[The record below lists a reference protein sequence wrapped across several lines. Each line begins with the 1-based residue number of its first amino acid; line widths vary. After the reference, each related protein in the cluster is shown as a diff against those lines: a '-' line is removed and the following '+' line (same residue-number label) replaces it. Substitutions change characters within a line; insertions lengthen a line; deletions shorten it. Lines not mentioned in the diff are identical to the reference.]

1 MGNCGNTTDE
11 IIAVI
16 DGDEIAF
23 SIAAACET
31 RTIKVTNKLNHE
43 SSCFKHRT
51 EMKKFLHGLEVPD
64 DFYTVE
70 DVQVADDIAN
80 ACHSVKVSIEG
91 IKQACKADKVEVYLS
106 GKDNFRDSLPL
117 PTKYKSG
124 RTDMIKPILLPD
136 VRAYIVKKYNAKI
149 VDGKEVDDVVCH
161 RMWDGHKSG
170 QKIIGCTYD
179 KDALSNTGWLYNRDK
194 MTEPEYI
201 EGLGELHID
210 GKNKV
215 RGKGRK
221 WGYLQWIVGD
231 STDSYNPSE
240 VAKVKYGEKSA
251 YKLLAPLQTDKEC
264 IQAVYDLY
272 KTWYPAEVK
281 YTAWDGSEVVT
292 DAVGMMQMYMDCYRM
307 KRFPTDHVKVIDVLK
322 RFDIFVD
329 LLDPYGVVYE

>member
-1 MGNCGNTTDE
+1 MSSYGNTTDE

-23 SIAAACET
+23 TIAAACET
-31 RTIKVTNKLNHE
+31 RTIKATNKLNQE
-43 SSCFKHRT
+43 SSSFKHRT

-64 DFYTVE
+64 DFYDVE

-80 ACHSVKVSIEG
+80 ANHSVKVVIDN
-91 IKQACKADKVEVYLS
+91 IKLACKADKIEVYLS

-117 PTKYKSG
+117 PTKYKGS
-124 RTDMIKPILLPD
+124 RADTIKPILLSEI
-136 VRAYIVKKYNAKI
+136 RAYIVKKYNAKI
-149 VDGKEVDDVVCH
+149 VDGEEVDDVVCH
-161 RMWDGHKSG
+161 RMWDGHKTG
-170 QKIIGCTYD
+170 QKIIGVTVD
-179 KDALSNTGWLYNRDK
+179 KDACGSSGWLYNRDK

-201 EGLGELHID
+201 DGLGELLID

-221 WGYLQWIVGD
+221 WGYVQWVIGD
-231 STDSYNPSE
+231 ITDSYNPSE

-281 YTAWDGSEVVT
+281 YTAWDGTEVVT

-307 KRFPTDHVKVIDVLK
+307 RRYRTDIVYVKDVLTNLG
-322 RFDIFVD
+322 IN
-329 LLDPYGVVYE
+329 YE

>member
-1 MGNCGNTTDE
+1 MSSYGNTTDE
-11 IIAVI
+11 ITAVL

-23 SIAAACET
+23 TIAAACET
-31 RTIKVTNKLNHE
+31 RTIKATNKLNQE
-43 SSCFKHRT
+43 SSSFKHRT

-64 DFYTVE
+64 DFYDVE

-80 ACHSVKVSIEG
+80 ANHSVKVVIDN
-91 IKQACKADKVEVYLS
+91 IKLACKADKIEVYLS

-117 PTKYKSG
+117 PTKYKGS
-124 RTDMIKPILLPD
+124 RADTIKPILLSEI
-136 VRAYIVKKYNAKI
+136 RAYIVKKYNAKI
-149 VDGKEVDDVVCH
+149 VDGEEVDDVVCH
-161 RMWDGHKSG
+161 RMWDGHKTG
-170 QKIIGCTYD
+170 QKIIGVTVD
-179 KDALSNTGWLYNRDK
+179 KDALSNSGWLYNRDK

-201 EGLGELHID
+201 DGLGELLID

-221 WGYLQWIVGD
+221 WGYVQWAIGD
-231 STDSYNPSE
+231 ITDSYNPSE

-264 IQAVYDLY
+264 IQAIYDLY

-281 YTAWDGSEVVT
+281 YTAWDGTEVVT

-307 KRFPTDHVKVIDVLK
+307 RRTPTDHVKVT
-322 RFDIFVD
+322 DI
-329 LLDPYGVVYE
+329 LTKMGVNYE